1 VSYNFSAIFVCISNE
16 AYSHLSTG
24 FGISTE
30 PQMPIDLAN
39 NKMEILRWTSS
50 FNCLLSG
57 GGKWENR
64 GGKQQL
70 SVARVQGPESRRK

>member
-16 AYSHLSTG
+16 PYSHLSTG

-39 NKMEILRWTSS
+39 NKIER
-50 FNCLLSG
+50 SG
-57 GGKWENR
+57 VFGGHPALIASLAAVEN
-64 GGKQQL
+64 GKTGEENN
-70 SVARVQGPESRRK
+70 S